1 VNVVNVEKKNQ
12 LMSGF
17 SLDNIGDLSSLLSQ
31 PQANGPLDIPLD
43 LIDEDP
49 NQPRHADNP
58 GFSKASLGE
67 LAATISLRG
76 VKSPISVRENQDASG
91 RYIINHGARR
101 YRASRIAGKDIIP
114 AFVDNDYNEADQVIE
129 NLQRNEL
136 TPREIADFVG
146 RELAKGKK
154 KGQIA
159 TELGKSPAFIT
170 QHVTLLDLPDP
181 IADVFNSGRC
191 RDVTVI
197 NELVTAHKKNP
208 SDVGIWLD
216 DEAQEVTRG
225 TVKLLREFLDDKLK
239 HERDN
244 QDRDFNTEYFTTGKT
259 EARDEQSSGSRKR
272 IIEADPNKLKK
283 AVVMVEYG
291 GRQARL
297 ILTRRPPSDGYAWLK
312 YEDDGHEFEAELAQ
326 AKLVSLLEG

>member
-1 VNVVNVEKKNQ
+1 MSVVNVDKKNQ
-12 LMSGF
+12 PMPGF
-17 SLDNIGDLSSLLSQ
+17 SLDNIGDLSSLLRQ
-31 PQANGPLDIPLD
+31 PEANSPLELPLD

-76 VKSPISVRENQDASG
+76 VKSPISVRENPEAAG
-91 RYIINHGARR
+91 RYLINHGARR
-101 YRASRIAGKDIIP
+101 YRASRIAGKNTIP

-136 TPREIADFVG
+136 TPREIADFIG

-154 KGQIA
+154 KSHVA

-208 SDVGIWLD
+208 SEVGIWLD
-216 DEAQEVTRG
+216 DETQEVTRG
-225 TVKLLREFLDDKLK
+225 AVKLLREFLDDKLK
-239 HERDN
+239 HESDD
-244 QDRDFNTEYFTTGKT
+244 QDRDFNTANVTAGKI
-259 EARDEQSSGSRKR
+259 EAGDEQSSDAKKR
-272 IIEADPNKLKK
+272 TIETDPNKLKK
-283 AVVMVEYG
+283 AVVMVDHD
-291 GRQARL
+291 GRRARL
-297 ILTRRPPSDGYAWLK
+297 MLTRRPPSDGFAWLK
-312 YEDDGHEFEAELAQ
+312 YEDDGHEFEADLAQ
-326 AKLVSLLEG
+326 VKLISLLEG